1 MVDRVAR
8 DKAAALIW
16 QFKEC
21 RITNREFDEQ
31 YPQDSHDLAVQ
42 RIYECMWFFYDDLS
56 THKLEGRHAL
66 SSEAQGLFE
75 RCALFLES
83 DREYE
88 WPPDSLVNLWVWLRW
103 LPPVRRKMER
113 EEREF
118 QSAGD
123 FEVWPFLRR
132 VDYEKELIR
141 RKV

>member
-1 MVDRVAR
+1 VVDRSSR
-8 DKAAALIW
+8 DKAAVLVR

-21 RITNREFDEQ
+21 QITNDEFERR
-31 YPQDSHDLAVQ
+31 YPRDSHDLAVR
-42 RIYECMWFFYDDLS
+42 RIYERIWCFYDDLS

-88 WPPDSLVNLWVWLRW
+88 WPPDPLASPWGLLRW
-103 LPPVRRKMER
+103 LPPARRKMEQQ
-113 EEREF
+113 EREF

-132 VDYEKELIR
+132 GDYEKELIR
-141 RKV
+141 RKE